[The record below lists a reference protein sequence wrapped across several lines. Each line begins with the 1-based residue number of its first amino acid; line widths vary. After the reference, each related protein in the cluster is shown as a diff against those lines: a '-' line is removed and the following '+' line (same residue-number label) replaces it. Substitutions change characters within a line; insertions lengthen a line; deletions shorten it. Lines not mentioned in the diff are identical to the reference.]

1 MHMEASSFV
10 HDGLEGVVA
19 AETELSHVDGHAGV
33 LILRGHSVEQLAPR
47 ASVED
52 VCHLFWHGK
61 LPGAFDRDI
70 APALRGGAFDRDIA
84 PALRGGALERKRMQV
99 RLYEGRARAYALLP
113 TLGDALDAPNA
124 MDALRAATAHLSE
137 DAHED
142 VPALLTGALAVFTAA
157 HHRRTTGK
165 EPLAPNPDLAH
176 AADFLAMLHGS
187 APDPV
192 LVRALDTYLVT
203 ICDHGMNASTFA
215 ARVVASTASDMV
227 SAVVAAIGA
236 LKGPLHGGAPGP
248 VLDMLDAI
256 GEPEHAEAW
265 LRAEL
270 AAGRRIMGM
279 GHRVYRVR
287 DPRAAV
293 LERAVRELAGHA
305 HEHGR
310 LTLARAVEDK
320 ATEVLDASH
329 PDRKLRANV
338 EFFTAVL
345 LEAVGLDRR
354 LFTATFAVGRVVGWC
369 GHVLEQRS
377 KGRLI
382 RPSSRYVGPMPD

>member
-1 MHMEASSFV
+1 MDASSIL

-19 AETELSHVDGHAGV
+19 TDTELSHVDGHAGV

-47 ASVED
+47 ATVED
-52 VCHLFWHGK
+52 ICHLFWHGK
-61 LPGAFDRDI
+61 LPGSS
-70 APALRGGAFDRDIA
+70 
-84 PALRGGALERKRMQV
+84 ERKRMQA
-99 RLYEGRARAYALLP
+99 RLYEGRARAYALLGR
-113 TLGDALDAPNA
+113 LGDALDAPDA

-137 DAHED
+137 DTHED
-142 VPALLTGALAVFTAA
+142 VPALLTGALAVFAAA
-157 HHRRTTGK
+157 HHRRRSGK
-165 EPLAPNPDLAH
+165 HPIAPSPDNSH
-176 AADFLAMLHGS
+176 AADYLAMLHGT
-187 APDPV
+187 APHPA
-192 LVRALDTYLVT
+192 LVRALETYLVT

-256 GEPEHAEAW
+256 GEPDQAERW
-265 LRAEL
+265 LQGEL
-270 AAGRRIMGM
+270 DAGRRIMGM

-293 LERAVRELAGHA
+293 LERAVRELSGHA
-305 HEHGR
+305 PEHGR
-310 LTLARAVEDK
+310 LALARAVEDQ
-320 ATEVLDASH
+320 AAALLDTRY
-329 PDRKLRANV
+329 PDRTLRANV

-345 LEAVGLDRR
+345 LEAVGLERR

-369 GHVLEQRS
+369 GHVIEQRS

-382 RPSSRYVGPMPD
+382 RPASRYVGPMPD